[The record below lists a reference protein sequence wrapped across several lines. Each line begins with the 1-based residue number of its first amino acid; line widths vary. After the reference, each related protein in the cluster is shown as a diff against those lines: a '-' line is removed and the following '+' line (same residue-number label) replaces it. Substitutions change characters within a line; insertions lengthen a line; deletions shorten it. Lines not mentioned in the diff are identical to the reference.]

1 MGRGEMKE
9 FIDKEYEENNCLVAY
24 LDILGFREHLERY
37 INPKQEADKQILE
50 KIEAGL
56 EDAFKSIK
64 TGANEYFDL
73 IRYNNFSDCS
83 CISAPEFY
91 HTLPEASALS
101 LFLTFLNN
109 YNFHLIRRNIYL
121 RGGVSSGFHR
131 EEENLIFS
139 EGLIKAFELESKKA
153 VYPRIIIDKE
163 LVKRLKRLWKTDK
176 NVLLDFGIDKKIL
189 TDWNGTA
196 FINPFNA
203 TKSAARFTLEKKRE
217 GFESNKAFEEEM
229 RRIDREYYRGIK
241 NNIENK
247 ITEYK
252 NDDHVLQKY
261 LWLNELLK
269 WNMNQKQTRIKFEYL
284 LK

>member
-1 MGRGEMKE
+1 MGRGEIKE

-37 INPKQEADKQILE
+37 INPKQAADAQILE

-56 EDAFKSIK
+56 DDAFKSIK
-64 TGANEYFDL
+64 TGINEYFDL
-73 IRYNNFSDCS
+73 IRYRNFSDCS
-83 CISAPEFY
+83 CISAPEFCN
-91 HTLPEASALS
+91 TLPEASALS
-101 LFLTFLNN
+101 LFLTFLNS

-121 RGGVSSGFHR
+121 RGGVSSGFHH

-139 EGLIKAFELESKKA
+139 EGLIKAFDLESKKA

-176 NVLLDFGIDKKIL
+176 KVLLDFGIDKKIL

-203 TKSAARFTLEKKRE
+203 MKSVARFTLDKEKEEFK
-217 GFESNKAFEEEM
+217 SKTAFEKEM
-229 RRIDREYYRGIK
+229 RRIDKGYYRGIK
-241 NNIENK
+241 KNVENK
-247 ITEYK
+247 IAEYK
-252 NDDHVLQKY
+252 NDDHILQKY
-261 LWLNELLK
+261 LWLNELLR